1 MDSKT
6 MYSAVVARKGRAGCP
21 RKRLLG
27 PWGWRAVRQA
37 SANEVS
43 VCLGLPYGQPAS
55 IPMTRI
61 DQGTNSLHT
70 TINPATV
77 YIQRGIQYTHATR
90 THVVQLSDWS
100 SLDGRQTE
108 FPVTWLSC
116 PWATKS
122 SAGLANTYKHY
133 GCTRLDHSRQLDWT
147 AGAQLFGTVQ
157 PSVKRAKIISC
168 VHCYTIYVLLTRRNH
183 KYSSSISWEAIV
195 CVKK

>member
-1 MDSKT
+1 MDSKN
-6 MYSAVVARKGRAGCP
+6 MYSAVVARKGTAGCP

-27 PWGWRAVRQA
+27 PWGCRAVRQA
-37 SANEVS
+37 SWNEVS

-77 YIQRGIQYTHATR
+77 YTQRGIPYTHATR

-100 SLDGRQTE
+100 SLDRRQTE

-116 PWATKS
+116 PRATKS
-122 SAGLANTYKHY
+122 SAGLANTYKH
-133 GCTRLDHSRQLDWT
+133 TTAAPDWT
-147 AGAQLFGTVQ
+147 TLDNWTAVQ
-157 PSVKRAKIISC
+157 PVRSCSEPSNRPSNVLKLSRAFTVIR
-168 VHCYTIYVLLTRRNH
+168 YTR
-183 KYSSSISWEAIV
+183 
-195 CVKK
+195 C